1 MLFLFAERI
10 KTAKDRMYKN
20 THSGLISNG
29 KKSPENKNYPM
40 MGKRTNY
47 DITNAIVKIG
57 TKVSYTN
64 KVDKSQSIQLCG

>member
-1 MLFLFAERI
+1 MLFSFVLKEF

-29 KKSPENKNYPM
+29 KKKSPENKNYPM

-47 DITNAIVKIG
+47 DTVLL
-57 TKVSYTN
+57 
-64 KVDKSQSIQLCG
+64 IQ